1 MRIVS
6 FDAFRSLGIPGTRYI
21 KPDSY
26 LQQLEIIKQA
36 DWILFPEF
44 WQINLLHY
52 GYGLNI
58 FPSLSSYHIGHNKI
72 EQTRVFQS
80 ICPRNTPE
88 TIILENSVG
97 NADFIWE
104 HFSSSF
110 VAKIPKSSEG
120 RGVFLIES
128 RSDWRAYC
136 VQSDILYAQEFLP
149 IDRDMRIVV
158 IGNKIIGGYWR
169 LQSDNGFHNNIA
181 QGGRLDFAVL
191 HADAADVVLE
201 LARKLKINHGGFD
214 VAMVGDRPYILEFN
228 RLFGNH
234 GLVEQGI
241 KTTDHIFEHLKEA
254 FHPEFT
260 PPYSFPQA
268 V

>member
-6 FDAFRSLGIPGTRYI
+6 FDAFRSLGIPGTLYI

-26 LQQLEIIKQA
+26 LQQLEVIKQA
-36 DWILFPEF
+36 DWVLFPEY
-44 WQINLLHY
+44 WQINALHY
-52 GYGLNI
+52 GFGLNI

-72 EQTRVFQS
+72 EQTRVLQTV
-80 ICPRNTPE
+80 CPGNTPE
-88 TIILENSVG
+88 TIILENSAS
-97 NADFIWE
+97 NADSIWQ
-104 HFSSSF
+104 HFAGSF
-110 VAKIPKSSEG
+110 VAKLPKSSEG

-128 RSDWRAYC
+128 RSDWRTYC
-136 VQSDILYAQEFLP
+136 AMSDVLYAQEFLP

-158 IGNKIIGGYWR
+158 IGDNVIGGYWR

-181 QGGRLDFAVL
+181 QGGRLDFSPLPPNAV
-191 HADAADVVLE
+191 ATVLQI
-201 LARKLKINHGGFD
+201 ARRLKINHGGFD

-234 GLVEQGI
+234 GLIEQGI
-241 KTTDHIFEHLKEA
+241 KSADHIFRHLLDEY
-254 FHPEFT
+254 HPEFT